1 MLVEVAVDDPL
12 GLAAAVAGGA
22 DRVELCSALEVGGLT
37 PSAGLM
43 RLAARAGVPV
53 LAMIRP
59 RSGGFTYTADEL
71 AVMAT
76 DIAAARQTGL
86 SGVVLG
92 ALTPDHRLDL
102 PAMQGL
108 MARAA
113 GLEVTLHR
121 AFDIVRDW
129 RAAVDQAVDLGIT
142 RILTSGGAA
151 TAPAGAG
158 RLAEIFAHAAGRITI
173 LPGSGISAETVG
185 ALRHLPLTEVHAS
198 CSGPFAAD
206 PASLSFGFASPTARR
221 TEAARV
227 AALKVALSH

>member
-1 MLVEVAVDDPL
+1 MLEVAVDDAV

-22 DRVELCSALEVGGLT
+22 GRVELCSALEVGGLT

-59 RSGGFTYTADEL
+59 RSGGFCYTADEL

-86 SGVVLG
+86 AGVVLG
-92 ALTPDHRLDL
+92 ALTPDLRLDL

-108 MARAA
+108 MLRAA
-113 GLEVTLHR
+113 GLDVTLHR
-121 AFDIVRDW
+121 AFDMVADW

-151 TAPAGAG
+151 SAPAGAA
-158 RLAEIFAHAAGRITI
+158 RLAEIFTYAAGRITI
-173 LPGSGISAETVG
+173 LPGAGISADTVA
-185 ALRHLPLTEVHAS
+185 ALRHLPLSEVHAS
-198 CSGPFAAD
+198 CSGPIPPD
-206 PASLSFGFASPTARR
+206 PAALAFGFASATAKR
-221 TEAARV
+221 TDPARV
-227 AALKVALSH
+227 AALKAALSH